1 MAYGNGAVPEVA
13 AAVALRLRMR
23 MLLAVGIAVMGCAD
37 QRGDEAARAGGG
49 DTASSA
55 PRRGRLISAT
65 PIASKSDREIAL
77 ALRDNG
83 LGPTGSNAVD
93 LYKIVYETI
102 DPAGQK
108 TIASG
113 ALAIP
118 RGVAGALPL
127 MSYQHGTVVN
137 RGSVASAYGFD
148 VESLL
153 FGGGGYVVA
162 SPDYLGLGDSPG
174 LHPYVHAA
182 SLATAVVD
190 MLRAA
195 RAFCAERSV
204 GLNGQ
209 IFLLG
214 YSEGGYATMAAHK
227 AIEEE
232 YASEF
237 AIAASAPM
245 AGPYDMSGVM
255 RDRFMSDAAYTQP
268 FYMPYVVLAYNQV
281 YHLADSLGAI
291 FRAPYDKLLPGLF
304 DGEQEGFD
312 INRELPSQPKELFA
326 PGYLAAFQRDS
337 LHPLRQALRRNDLYD
352 WTPRAPMRLYHCTA
366 DDLVPYAN
374 SEVAYNSFRSRGAAQ
389 VELVTLSDGGHMSCG
404 YPAIIKGKEWF
415 DSLKK

>member
-1 MAYGNGAVPEVA
+1 MFHGDGPFAGAAEA
-13 AAVALRLRMR
+13 IALRLRM
-23 MLLAVGIAVMGCAD
+23 LLIVGMGVVMMGCAN
-37 QRGDEAARAGGG
+37 RHGEEPGKAGGS
-49 DTASSA
+49 DTTSSA
-55 PRRGRLISAT
+55 TRRGRLISAT
-65 PIASKSDREIAL
+65 PIDSKSDREVAVR
-77 ALRDNG
+77 LRDNG
-83 LGPTGSNAVD
+83 LDATGANAVE

-102 DPAGQK
+102 DPAGKK
-108 TIASG
+108 TVASG

-118 RGVAGALPL
+118 RGITGALPL

-153 FGGGGYVVA
+153 FGGSGYVVA
-162 SPDYLGLGDSPG
+162 TPDYLGLGDSPG

-204 GLNGQ
+204 ELNGQ

-232 YASEF
+232 YAAEF

-255 RDRFMSDAAYTQP
+255 RARFMSDAAYTQHTIETGHRP
-268 FYMPYVVLAYNQV
+268 HRIEDEHLYGRSLREIQIYAQQNPDALIVPGHDMGVWRSLEKV
-281 YHLADSLGAI
+281 Y
-291 FRAPYDKLLPGLF
+291 
-304 DGEQEGFD
+304 E
-312 INRELPSQPKELFA
+312 
-326 PGYLAAFQRDS
+326 
-337 LHPLRQALRRNDLYD
+337 
-352 WTPRAPMRLYHCTA
+352 
-366 DDLVPYAN
+366 
-374 SEVAYNSFRSRGAAQ
+374 
-389 VELVTLSDGGHMSCG
+389 
-404 YPAIIKGKEWF
+404 
-415 DSLKK
+415 